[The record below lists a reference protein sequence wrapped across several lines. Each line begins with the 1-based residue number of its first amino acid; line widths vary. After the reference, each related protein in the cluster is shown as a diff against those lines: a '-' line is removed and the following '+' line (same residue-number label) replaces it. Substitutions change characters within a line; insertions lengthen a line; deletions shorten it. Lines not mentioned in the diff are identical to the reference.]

1 MFLSKRPVKTTIQLD
16 CFVSQLNIR
25 EISKPV
31 CRVSLSYKG
40 TGKIF
45 KNTREVGVKH
55 EQQASLPV
63 KSRNETLD

>member
-1 MFLSKRPVKTTIQLD
+1 MDYFVYQLI
-16 CFVSQLNIR
+16 IR

-40 TGKIF
+40 TGEILR
-45 KNTREVGVKH
+45 TREVGVKN

-63 KSRNETLD
+63 KSRKETLD

>member
-1 MFLSKRPVKTTIQLD
+1 MFLSKRPVKITIQLD
-16 CFVSQLNIR
+16 YFVYQLIIR

-40 TGKIF
+40 TGEILR
-45 KNTREVGVKH
+45 TREVGVKN

-63 KSRNETLD
+63 KSRKETLD